1 MKVELTVVPV
11 RPHAPQSSGYSW
23 TLSDVLCSN
32 KYTLFFGP
40 MGIADEIVKDGVVM
54 ALYASS
60 IVINLLFVRGCS
72 VAGSSGWMS
81 HSSCSNTEKLF
92 LERKLLSGDEE
103 DIGEDIGEEMLFGL
117 DFFFVVGDW
126 LVVLGRFLAGIG
138 VIISGDDGG
147 VEFGDG
153 KGDEGT
159 ETGDV
164 IFGFGV
170 DLSLPSKLKWR
181 PLGILPET
189 CFGVEF
195 PQLLKPK
202 LNARFLLV
210 SAAAD
215 FGTMGTKWFGV
226 QVLFSIGGEVLDHM
240 ILIGLSQTGSFGL
253 SSIFNF
259 KKAKSLVPFT
269 QGYKTS
275 IFVLMTLDKASI
287 VQTQEYRPMWAHS
300 ITARSYVG
308 AR

>member
-1 MKVELTVVPV
+1 
-11 RPHAPQSSGYSW
+11 
-23 TLSDVLCSN
+23 
-32 KYTLFFGP
+32 
-40 MGIADEIVKDGVVM
+40 M

-159 ETGDV
+159 ET
-164 IFGFGV
+164 
-170 DLSLPSKLKWR
+170 
-181 PLGILPET
+181 
-189 CFGVEF
+189 
-195 PQLLKPK
+195 
-202 LNARFLLV
+202 
-210 SAAAD
+210 AAAD